1 MSYNMMDYRKKYQI
15 IVPALSL
22 LCLLVLFL
30 PFISKGDYSM
40 SLFSLFLASFGM
52 DGNTLAAA
60 TMKNYSMTRLI
71 FILPVL
77 ALIVS
82 IALPLAAHKKVS
94 YRIVDVVLVISLAC
108 YFLILVSICKKV
120 NATGLLSSKLYIKN
134 FNITFWLEVIL
145 LFAALS
151 QAFKATR
158 SSIVHIILGVL
169 SIIWVSPILW
179 VVMTSFRGET
189 GSYFTSFWPTKWT
202 LSNYTRLFTETDIF
216 NFPRWFF
223 NTFIIACFSCIFSS
237 FYVLAVS
244 FSMSRLRFKM
254 RKPFMNIAL
263 ILGMFP
269 GFMSMIAIYY
279 ILKGIGLTEG
289 VLKMVSLVLVYS
301 GGAGLGFYTAKGFFD
316 TIPKSVDEAAMID
329 GATKFEIF
337 WKITIPLSKPII
349 VNTLVTAFMGPW
361 LDFIFCRVIAGTE
374 AKYFTVAVGLWN
386 MLTKENIQIFY
397 TRFFAGAV
405 LVSIPI
411 SILFIATQ
419 KYYADGL
426 SGAVKG

>member
-1 MSYNMMDYRKKYQI
+1 
-15 IVPALSL
+15 
-22 LCLLVLFL
+22 
-30 PFISKGDYSM
+30 
-40 SLFSLFLASFGM
+40 
-52 DGNTLAAA
+52 
-60 TMKNYSMTRLI
+60 MKN
-71 FILPVL
+71 FQ
-77 ALIVS
+77 
-82 IALPLAAHKKVS
+82 
-94 YRIVDVVLVISLAC
+94 
-108 YFLILVSICKKV
+108 F
-120 NATGLLSSKLYIKN
+120 
-134 FNITFWLEVIL
+134 TFWIEAIL
-145 LFAALS
+145 LFVALFQS
-151 QAFKATR
+151 FKATK
-158 SSIVHIILGVL
+158 SSIVHIILAVL

-179 VVMTSFRGET
+179 VIMTSFRGET

-216 NFPRWFF
+216 NFPRWFL
-223 NTFIIACFSCIFSS
+223 NTFIIACFSCIISS

-244 FSMSRLRFKM
+244 FSMSRMRFKM

-279 ILKGIGLTEG
+279 ILKGVGLTEG

-301 GGAGLGFYTAKGFFD
+301 GGAGLGFYIAKGFFD
-316 TIPKSVDEAAMID
+316 TIPKSIDEAASID
-329 GATKFEIF
+329 GATKFQIF
-337 WKITIPLSKPII
+337 WRITIPLSKPII
-349 VNTLVTAFMGPW
+349 VYTLVTSFMGPW
-361 LDFIFCRVIAGTE
+361 LDFIFCRVIAGTD

-386 MLTKENIQIFY
+386 MLTKENIQAFY

-419 KYYADGL
+419 KYYSDGL